1 MPEDANSSQVFNY
14 NAEFVNSNCTAI
26 FASLQRTSTFGFTVP
41 SLHPS
46 PSPSPSVDLC
56 SMCALVQI
64 FYLTNREA
72 LTVLCSVVNDIH

>member
-46 PSPSPSVDLC
+46 TSPSVDLC